1 MSVYVYVRVRAEE
14 VEEEEE
20 KVQPGFPVELIQRLS
35 GATDAADHVSAQ

>member
-1 MSVYVYVRVRAEE
+1 MYVYVRVRAK
-14 VEEEEE
+14 EEEE

>member
-1 MSVYVYVRVRAEE
+1 MCVYVRVRATE
-14 VEEEEE
+14 EEEEE